1 MIPNG
6 DLASLPIPDV
16 FAQKPV
22 LVYGKF
28 SGAAR
33 GTVKLTGFTAGSIRV
48 FRTNVSIEASIEC
61 SFFSGMP
68 YSHEVDVAAAAA
80 AAASQ
85 QDEREALRYLWA
97 RTRVQSLTDDSLVD
111 YNGKEALQKQV
122 EALGMQCLPCWD

>member
-33 GTVKLTGFTAGSIRV
+33 GTVKLTGFAAGSIPSVPR
-48 FRTNVSIEASIEC
+48 RMLRWKLPSNVP
-61 SFFSGMP
+61 FFSGMP
-68 YSHEVDVAAAAA
+68 YSHEVDVAAA